1 MSKCVVYQKYSEAL
15 NDINIINYQFIAY
28 VYSTWHLDNVMANM
42 LIKGV
47 TKGLIFVLPLELKR
61 FVKANFD
68 HPVLS
73 NCTIVELRHVDVK
86 CDYFLLKRRIFE
98 KNSQTIH
105 IFNSMGVD
113 LYLLLSLPLRN
124 NHVDYLI
131 FDEGTGSYFPKFIIK
146 QSRYNNF
153 LWTYVNI
160 TFKEMVKNIMV
171 WLTDIKITKS
181 LLFVKRKNTYSL
193 NISLTEALSKV
204 YSQYTKA
211 ELDIPVI
218 ENSVILFKD
227 ANLGDVEFY
236 KKIFSLIPK
245 NYQIYVKLHPM
256 EKREEFSKLAQE
268 FNCLIIPNA
277 ISGEYVVNLL
287 KPKYVIGGVSTV
299 VYTSSAIFGCNV
311 VSLYY
316 LYIKYNYIN
325 RYVIYDRLNKCLDRK
340 IEIIDTMEQLAEVI
354 K

>member
-1 MSKCVVYQKYSEAL
+1 
-15 NDINIINYQFIAY
+15 
-28 VYSTWHLDNVMANM
+28 
-42 LIKGV
+42 
-47 TKGLIFVLPLELKR
+47 
-61 FVKANFD
+61 
-68 HPVLS
+68 
-73 NCTIVELRHVDVK
+73 
-86 CDYFLLKRRIFE
+86 
-98 KNSQTIH
+98 
-105 IFNSMGVD
+105 MGVD

-311 VSLYY
+311 VSLYD